1 MKQYLDLLEE
11 IVKTGETR
19 GDRTG
24 TGTRSVFGRQLRFN
38 LQEGFPLLTT
48 KRMFMKGITHE
59 LLWFLM
65 GETNIQYLLDN
76 DVHIWDGWATAEGEI
91 GKLYGSQWVDW
102 NSNLGIPFRWVNQ
115 YGINQIE
122 DVIQSIKKNPSSRR
136 HVVSAWNVDFLP
148 DESISPQDNVRNG
161 KMALAPCHVL
171 FQFYVSQKK
180 ELSCH
185 LYMRSSDFFLGTP
198 FNIASYSLL
207 THMIAQQCDLEVGDF
222 IFSTGDTHIYN
233 DHLTDDIVYEQ
244 LRREPRPLPK
254 LIIKRKPESIFSYK
268 FEDFEIVGYE
278 CHPHIKAPVAI

>member
-76 DVHIWDGWATAEGEI
+76 DVHIWDGWATDEGEI

-268 FEDFEIVGYE
+268 FEDFEIVGYDP
-278 CHPHIKAPVAI
+278 HPKISAPISV